1 MISAICSIAWFS
13 LASSSLYV
21 SSDGSVMTPVAAQML
36 RHTQEFLAALPES
49 QRMKAHKDFDDSSRM
64 DWTFFPRVRFG
75 LELDSIKDNPTA
87 FDSAKALL
95 NCGLSESGAATAQ
108 RIRLLDPKED
118 RGGGVGHAG

>member
-49 QRMKAHKDFDDSSRM
+49 Q
-64 DWTFFPRVRFG
+64 
-75 LELDSIKDNPTA
+75 
-87 FDSAKALL
+87 
-95 NCGLSESGAATAQ
+95 
-108 RIRLLDPKED
+108 
-118 RGGGVGHAG
+118 